1 MIYITIT
8 QRLCSHGHNNIPQAE
23 MTITLSDL
31 SVVADIKRLLKHIKG
46 VESVKVRKTKSEL
59 DLSLEEVKEG
69 KVVNVDLDSN
79 TILTHI
85 RMSYLNL
92 NVHTN
97 DINYDRS

>member
-1 MIYITIT
+1 
-8 QRLCSHGHNNIPQAE
+8 

-46 VESVKVRKTKSEL
+46 VESVKVRKTKPEL

-85 RMSYLNL
+85 KKSYLNL